1 MPTPLS
7 EAEGNMTQDANRKP
21 CVDPARSETLCMSG
35 SFLHRSW
42 EISSAPEPQGAGGAG
57 KATSRNPAVYA
68 EEKSDTPIRAEK
80 PPNKGMLLA
89 EAAEQRGVAKGNTNE
104 SPASRTQSR
113 NHGASMGLEG
123 VRAAARRD
131 KRLRFTTLLHHITPE
146 LLTTSFYALKR
157 QASAGVDGVTWKEYE
172 SLLPARIPRLHREI
186 HTGAYRAQPSR
197 RVFIPKADGSQRPLG
212 IASIE
217 DKIVQQAVS
226 TVLSAIY
233 EEDFLGFSYGFRQG
247 RGQHDALDAIAEAIR
262 WHKVNWI
269 LDADIQSFFD
279 EVDHDWMLRFLEHR
293 VADRRILQLIRRWLK
308 AGVIEH
314 GKRKPS
320 VKGTPQGAVI
330 SPLLANIYL
339 HYALDQWI
347 QAWRRQ
353 PDCGEVIAVR
363 YADDSVLGFQKKEVA
378 ERFLHEM
385 RERLGKFGL
394 SVHPEKTR
402 LIEFGRYAE
411 ENRRA
416 RGQGRPETF
425 DFLGFT
431 HCCGKDRQGKFQVI
445 RLTVKKRMRV
455 TLAAIRETLLRRRS
469 EPIPVIGTWINRVVE
484 GYFRYFAVPTNL
496 QRLSGFRAEV
506 CRTWL
511 FALRR
516 RSQRS
521 RTNWERFKPIIDQYV
536 PRVRVLHPYPD
547 GRFKASHPTFGKS
560 RMR

>member
-42 EISSAPEPQGAGGAG
+42 EVSSVPASQGADGTG
-57 KATSRNPAVYA
+57 KATSRNPVVYA
-68 EEKSDTPIRAEK
+68 GEKSDTPIRAEK